1 MEVLK
6 LENTPFFSVVVP
18 TYKRPRLLKAA
29 VESILNQTYN
39 NYEVIIIDD
48 DNSNNEVEKIVKS
61 FKDDRIKLYKNKLN
75 QGGGGARNTGIKY
88 AKGKWIAFLDD
99 DDCFLPNKLDLF
111 YNSIRCLDDQIAILY
126 SGYISYNFESRKEIK
141 RYYPIKKGEIYY
153 DLLYKN
159 YLGGFSAVVIRRD
172 VLIEV
177 NGLDE
182 NLESRQDLDL
192 YVRITKNYKVD
203 YIDDC
208 LVRYRVSN
216 NDRISLNT
224 LKRLRGNLKFNQNY
238 ISGKSDVSLK
248 LKCRSGARIFAY
260 AIVEKKWDIT
270 FKYISSFMMLMVL
283 DFRYFLTMI
292 KIIFTARK
300 TIS

>member
-1 MEVLK
+1 M
-6 LENTPFFSVVVP
+6 
-18 TYKRPRLLKAA
+18 
-29 VESILNQTYN
+29 
-39 NYEVIIIDD
+39 
-48 DNSNNEVEKIVKS
+48 
-61 FKDDRIKLYKNKLN
+61 
-75 QGGGGARNTGIKY
+75 
-88 AKGKWIAFLDD
+88 
-99 DDCFLPNKLDLF
+99 PNKLDLF